1 MWHLRDWRYRKVQRL
16 GKHPRASKNYLIGL
30 TTYFREGMDSRNMIF
45 LNGTCKSDFS
55 DIRFVDE
62 RGRFLPYKRTRYM
75 NGNYATFLIRILT
88 DLSKTESLLYIYW
101 GNPNALYEGKEIE
114 FDFYQ
119 RFISEE
125 EIRKNWNIF
134 KTKNAYWYIRGNRL
148 YLVPQAGDIW
158 FVSKRVFDTV
168 EFVLEYNEPT
178 NPLYAFLLTENGY
191 FSSKGYVQGGYGGYV
206 YYYKS
211 GIWWYEVM
219 RLFLMLGEEMI
230 QIDERLQKRSK
241 PPFSP
246 ISVSV
251 FWQDNYKQVGWL
263 INETPRPFG
272 YDINTKK
279 YRLAFGLTAGM
290 SPVSINR
297 CYAKR
302 RLKDSDYVN
311 LFIPPYWR
319 PFELRDDYY
328 VKRTILTAEEDK
340 TKKLKQSSLATNFV
354 LVDVSNENILRAPG
368 DLLSLNEI
376 LYKTRIK

>member
-1 MWHLRDWRYRKVQRL
+1 MWHLREWRYRKVQRL
-16 GKHPRASKNYLIGL
+16 GKHSRAGKNFLIQL
-30 TTYFREGMDSRNMIF
+30 VVYFREGEDNYEEVY
-45 LNGTCKSDFS
+45 LNRTCKSDFS

-62 RGRFLPYKRTRYM
+62 RGRLLLYKRTGYSEGDR
-75 NGNYATFLIRILT
+75 ATFSIRILT

-119 RFISEE
+119 KFTSEE

-134 KTKNAYWYIRGNRL
+134 KTKDAYWYIQDNRL
-148 YLVPQAGDIW
+148 YLVPQSGNIW

-168 EFVLEYNEPT
+168 GFWLEYNEPA
-178 NPLYAFLLTENGY
+178 NPLYALLLTENGY

-206 YYYKS
+206 YYYRFGKK
-211 GIWWYEVM
+211 WYRVE
-219 RLFLMLGEEMI
+219 RLFLMLGEKMI
-230 QIDERLQKRSK
+230 QIDERQMPSPAPF
-241 PPFSP
+241 PPV
-246 ISVSV
+246 SVSI
-251 FWQDNYKQVGWL
+251 FWQDNYKQVDGF
-263 INETPRPFG
+263 INETHKPFG

-290 SPVSINR
+290 SSVSINKCGAQR
-297 CYAKR
+297 Y
-302 RLKDSDYVN
+302 LKYSDYMN

-319 PFELRDDYY
+319 PFELRDNYY
-328 VKRTILTAEEDK
+328 VKRTILTVEEDR

-354 LVDVSNENILRAPG
+354 LVDVSSENILRASG